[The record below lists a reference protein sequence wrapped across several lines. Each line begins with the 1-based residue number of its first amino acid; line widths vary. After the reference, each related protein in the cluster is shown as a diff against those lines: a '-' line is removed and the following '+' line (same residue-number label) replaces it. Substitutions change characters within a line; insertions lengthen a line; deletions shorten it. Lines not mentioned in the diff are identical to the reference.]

1 MNCLSESE
9 ANVSWLNSKG
19 TWVTYVI
26 IIAFLHLT
34 LLCVLTV
41 PVAWTLTNVIN
52 SLVMYLVLH
61 CVKGTPFVEMDQ
73 GATSRLTHWEQ
84 MDEKYS
90 QSKKFLCTV
99 PTVLFILASFYTRY
113 SFHHFIWNFIALL
126 VALIPKLPELHK
138 FRLWGINKY

>member
-26 IIAFLHLT
+26 MIAFLHFL

-41 PVAWTLTNVIN
+41 PLAWTLTNVIN
-52 SLVMYLVLH
+52 SLVSPSLALYHYHTFFLLPICGLSTNVLLQVMYLVLH

-73 GATSRLTHWEQ
+73 GAASRLTHWEQ
-84 MDEKYS
+84 MDEKYL

-99 PTVLFILASFYTRY
+99 PTVL
-113 SFHHFIWNFIALL
+113 
-126 VALIPKLPELHK
+126 
-138 FRLWGINKY
+138 

>member
-52 SLVMYLVLH
+52 SLVSPLKLY
-61 CVKGTPFVEMDQ
+61 PE
-73 GATSRLTHWEQ
+73 
-84 MDEKYS
+84 
-90 QSKKFLCTV
+90 FLLSLS
-99 PTVLFILASFYTRY
+99 PTFCYCSVVNSYFNAGYVFSITLCEGYT
-113 SFHHFIWNFIALL
+113 FC
-126 VALIPKLPELHK
+126 
-138 FRLWGINKY
+138 